1 MVNKAATEQIT
12 VALPKGRI
20 MESTVQFFEQAG
32 IHIPNNSGRKLILE
46 SEDGALRYILC
57 RASDIVTYVE
67 YGVADVGIAGLDK
80 LRESER
86 NVYEP
91 LLLPFGKC
99 RLALCGLVDRPN
111 VPLRYMSQPSVA
123 TSFPKLTAQF
133 FRGQGINAEVIQ
145 LSGSVELAPLL
156 GLSDLV
162 VDIVETGSTLKANGL
177 AEIETIME
185 IQSVLIVN
193 RVAQHSKTE
202 ALQGMI
208 EALRKII
215 K

>member
-1 MVNKAATEQIT
+1 MATKQIT

-20 MESTVQFFEQAG
+20 MESTIQFFEQAG
-32 IHIPNNSGRKLILE
+32 IHVPENSGRKLILE
-46 SEDGALRYILC
+46 SEDGTFRYILC
-57 RASDIVTYVE
+57 RASDVVTYVE

-91 LLLPFGKC
+91 LLLPFGHC
-99 RLALCGLVDRPN
+99 RLALCGLVERPD

-123 TSFPKLTAQF
+123 TSFPKLTARF
-133 FRGQGINAEVIQ
+133 FREQGINAEVIR

-156 GLSDLV
+156 GLSDLI
-162 VDIVETGSTLKANGL
+162 VDLVETGSTLRANGL
-177 AEIETIME
+177 TEIETIME

-193 RVAQHSKTE
+193 RVAQHSKSE
-202 ALQGMI
+202 AVEGMI
-208 EALRKII
+208 EMLREAI
-215 K
+215 